1 MKGTQ
6 RLGPSRFILPTLST
20 STAEEV
26 QVFGPLEIDQ
36 LDVYKKIL
44 AVAEDAAR
52 KAGVLVRENIGARV
66 HYSKTNYK
74 DVVTEIDIKS
84 QRVIED
90 TIMSAFP
97 DHGFLGEEN
106 VEAGHCASVDALE
119 FSLATEGKEWLW
131 CVDPIDGTTNF
142 ASGLPLCVVSI
153 GVAYKEEVVVGLIYN
168 PVLEEMYTAIRG
180 QGAYC
185 NGEKMEVA
193 VGELDEAVV
202 NCGYPVG
209 NPVATQTSMRGFS
222 ALSSRVRGLRVIAC
236 AAQVMA
242 WVAQGKLSAYYSY
255 DLNAWDV
262 AAGAL
267 MIQEAGG
274 QVTDMK
280 NVPYSLRT
288 RDMLCSQGSP
298 VHKDILTTLK
308 EVDALSYEEEEDE
321 CQLPD
326 FLNVRRT
333 KMDPSGRPKTLWY
346 DGHRGQN

>member
-1 MKGTQ
+1 MNRINFGVISAC
-6 RLGPSRFILPTLST
+6 LIVST
-20 STAEEV
+20 SAFRTPTKISAFTKLSKVYNRRSISSFAVTEPSVIAPTANPLEDGTLNHILNTAEV
-26 QVFGPLEIDQ
+26 
-36 LDVYKKIL
+36 
-44 AVAEDAAR
+44 AAR
-52 KAGVLVRENIGARV
+52 KAGDLIRANIGARV
-66 HYSKTNYK
+66 KYSKANYK
-74 DVVTEIDIKS
+74 DVVTEIDIAS
-84 QRVIED
+84 QKIIEQ
-90 TIMSAFP
+90 TIIDAFP
-97 DHGFLGEEN
+97 SHGFLGEES

-119 FSLATEGKEWLW
+119 FSLAGEGKEWLW

-142 ASGLPLCVVSI
+142 ASGMP
-153 GVAYKEEVVVGLIYN
+153 
-168 PVLEEMYTAIRG
+168 G
-180 QGAYC
+180 QGSFC
-185 NGEKMEVA
+185 NGVRMKVA
-193 VGELDEAVV
+193 EGDLREAVV

-209 NPVATQTSMRGFS
+209 NPVATATSMRGFG

-267 MIQEAGG
+267 LILEAGG
-274 QVTDMK
+274 SVTDLR

-298 VHKDILTTLK
+298 VHDDILHTLS
-308 EVDALSYEEEEDE
+308 EVDAISYEEEE

-333 KMDPSGRPKTLWY
+333 KMDPSGKPKTFWY
-346 DGHRGQN
+346 DEHRGQN